1 MFRVTECT
9 FRVTECTF
17 RDTEWPF
24 RDTEWRFIINIK
36 QNYLSQNKSD
46 VCTCFYINFSYI
58 CGDYIQNKK
67 LIKMNKFFLTSLL
80 VAAAITANAQDNTTK
95 DSLTMET
102 MMHNIPEVM
111 VKGSRPIV
119 KAERGMLSYNMPLLL
134 KQLPADNAYEALT
147 RIPGVSNATGNI
159 SFSGNEVTLIINGQA
174 TTLTQEQLAER
185 LKAMPATQLAKA
197 EVMLSAPAR
206 YHVRGMAIN
215 IVTKDYAGTNQLSGQ
230 IIGGLVQT
238 KYAKGFGDLY
248 LSMQRGKFGLDAQY
262 KLVNGNS
269 YGESSRIANHP
280 LGNNRIH
287 YNDETGQK
295 SFGITHDYRLGMNY
309 AFSKNHRLDVA
320 YTGQWDKTNSNSR
333 TTGSSISGMHRDSH
347 EYLHNVDVNYALP
360 FGLTLS
366 GSYTYYRTPQQ
377 QALDGTITTENK
389 NETERNLTSG
399 SEQTINK
406 WMFTADQTHSL
417 AHGWGLSYGVK
428 GQFTSNK
435 SYQTTI
441 DKDGSVLPD
450 GTSSVD
456 LNERIWN
463 IYAGFSKQIN
473 KAISLEASVAA
484 EQYHSPIWDKWR
496 VYPTLNALW
505 NVNDNHLLNLSF
517 SSNSEFPSYWSTM
530 SNVYYSSTY
539 TEIHGNPDLKPFSYS
554 NVNLMWQ
561 IKRRYTL
568 MAFASLKP
576 DYSVQL
582 PYQTTDRMAVIMKET
597 NFDYSNSFGLQA
609 SAIFSAGKWLNGN
622 VFAVGT
628 YKHDKSSHF
637 FDLPFNRK
645 KLSVRLGGMASV
657 KLCSTQDLRLILN
670 PFIQSKAIQGVYDI
684 SPIFR
689 MNAKLQWS
697 SHDGRWGLRINGN
710 NIFNNKYDTRS
721 VQGNQDYRM
730 KINYSWASVTFAVI
744 YKFGGY
750 KEKTVK
756 EVDTSRMGH

>member
-1 MFRVTECT
+1 MANKIFLLGL
-9 FRVTECTF
+9 FL
-17 RDTEWPF
+17 
-24 RDTEWRFIINIK
+24 
-36 QNYLSQNKSD
+36 LSVANVKAQ
-46 VCTCFYINFSYI
+46 T
-58 CGDYIQNKK
+58 
-67 LIKMNKFFLTSLL
+67 LTQ
-80 VAAAITANAQDNTTK
+80 T

-102 MMHNIPEVM
+102 MLHNLPEVM

-147 RIPGVSNATGNI
+147 RIPGVSDATGSI

-174 TTLTQEQLAER
+174 TTLTQEQLTER
-185 LKAMPATQLAKA
+185 LKAMPAAQLAKA

-230 IIGGLVQT
+230 VIGGMKQS

-248 LSMQRGKFGLDAQY
+248 LSLQRGKFGLDAQY
-262 KLVNGNS
+262 KYVNGNS

-280 LGNNRIH
+280 LGNNRVY

-295 SFGITHDYRLGMNY
+295 SFGITHNYRLGMNY

-320 YTGQWDKTNSNSR
+320 YTGHWDKRCSNSN
-333 TTGSSISGMHRDSH
+333 TTGSSISGMHHDSH
-347 EYLHNVDVNYALP
+347 EYLHNVDVNYSLP
-360 FGLTLS
+360 FGLTLN

-377 QALDGTITTENK
+377 QALDGTMHTDESMQ
-389 NETERNLTSG
+389 ETERNLTSG

-463 IYAGFSKQIN
+463 LYAGFSKQIN
-473 KAISLEASVAA
+473 KTLSLEASVAA

-530 SNVYYSSTY
+530 SNVFYSSTY
-539 TEIHGNPDLKPFSYS
+539 SEIHGNPDLKPFSYY

-576 DYSVQL
+576 DYFVQL
-582 PYQTTDRMAVIMKET
+582 PYQTTERMAVIMKET
-597 NFDYSNSFGLQA
+597 NFDYSNSYGLQA
-609 SAIFSAGKWLNGN
+609 SVVFNAGKWLNGN

-628 YKHDKSSHF
+628 YKHDKSSNF

-645 KLSVRLGGMASV
+645 KLSVILGGTTSV

-697 SHDGRWGLRINGN
+697 SHDGRWGLRLNGN

-730 KINYSWASVTFAVI
+730 KINYNWTSVTFAVI

>member
-1 MFRVTECT
+1 MANKIFLLGL
-9 FRVTECTF
+9 FL
-17 RDTEWPF
+17 
-24 RDTEWRFIINIK
+24 
-36 QNYLSQNKSD
+36 LS
-46 VCTCFYINFSYI
+46 
-58 CGDYIQNKK
+58 
-67 LIKMNKFFLTSLL
+67 
-80 VAAAITANAQDNTTK
+80 VANVKAQTRTQT

-102 MMHNIPEVM
+102 MLHNLPEVM

-147 RIPGVSNATGNI
+147 RIPGVSDATGSI

-174 TTLTQEQLAER
+174 TTLTQEQLTER
-185 LKAMPATQLAKA
+185 LKAMPAAQLAKA
-197 EVMLSAPAR
+197 EVMLSAPDR

-215 IVTKDYAGTNQLSGQ
+215 IVTKDYAGTHQLSGQ
-230 IIGGLVQT
+230 IIGGMRQN
-238 KYAKGFGDLY
+238 KYANEFGNLY
-248 LSMQRGKFGLDAQY
+248 LSLQRDKFGLDAQY
-262 KLVNGNS
+262 KYVNGNS

-309 AFSKNHRLDVA
+309 TFSKNNRLDVA

-530 SNVYYSSTY
+530 SNVFYSSTY
-539 TEIHGNPDLKPFSYS
+539 TEIHGNPDLKPFSYY

-645 KLSVRLGGMASV
+645 KLSVRLGGTASV

-689 MNAKLQWS
+689 MDAKLQWS
-697 SHDGRWGLRINGN
+697 SHDGKWGLRLNGS
-710 NIFNNKYDTRS
+710 NIFNNQFDTRS

-730 KINYSWASVTFAVI
+730 KVNYNWASFTFAVI

>member
-1 MFRVTECT
+1 
-9 FRVTECTF
+9 
-17 RDTEWPF
+17 
-24 RDTEWRFIINIK
+24 
-36 QNYLSQNKSD
+36 
-46 VCTCFYINFSYI
+46 
-58 CGDYIQNKK
+58 
-67 LIKMNKFFLTSLL
+67 
-80 VAAAITANAQDNTTK
+80 
-95 DSLTMET
+95 
-102 MMHNIPEVM
+102 
-111 VKGSRPIV
+111 
-119 KAERGMLSYNMPLLL
+119 
-134 KQLPADNAYEALT
+134 
-147 RIPGVSNATGNI
+147 
-159 SFSGNEVTLIINGQA
+159 
-174 TTLTQEQLAER
+174 
-185 LKAMPATQLAKA
+185 
-197 EVMLSAPAR
+197 
-206 YHVRGMAIN
+206 
-215 IVTKDYAGTNQLSGQ
+215 
-230 IIGGLVQT
+230 
-238 KYAKGFGDLY
+238 
-248 LSMQRGKFGLDAQY
+248 
-262 KLVNGNS
+262 
-269 YGESSRIANHP
+269 
-280 LGNNRIH
+280 
-287 YNDETGQK
+287 
-295 SFGITHDYRLGMNY
+295 MNY
-309 AFSKNHRLDVA
+309 AFSKSHRLDVA

-417 AHGWGLSYGVK
+417 AHGCGLSYGVK

-441 DKDGSVLPD
+441 GKDGTILPD

-456 LNERIWN
+456 NNERIWN

-473 KAISLEASVAA
+473 KAISLEASVVA
-484 EQYHSPIWDKWR
+484 EQYHSPVWDKWR

-517 SSNSEFPSYWSTM
+517 SSDSEFPSYWSTM
-530 SNVYYSSTY
+530 SNVFYSSTY
-539 TEIHGNPDLKPFSYS
+539 TEIHGNPDLKPCSYY
-554 NVNLMWQ
+554 NLNLMWQ

-568 MAFASLKP
+568 TAFASLKP
-576 DYSVQL
+576 DYFVQL

-628 YKHDKSSHF
+628 YKHDKSRNF
-637 FDLPFNRK
+637 FDLPFDRK
-645 KLSVRLGGMASV
+645 KLSVILGGTASV

-670 PFIQSKAIQGVYDI
+670 PFYQTKAIQGVYDI
-684 SPIFR
+684 SPIFS
-689 MNAKLQWS
+689 MDAKLQWS
-697 SHDGRWGLRINGN
+697 SHDGKWGVRLNGS
-710 NIFNNKYDTRS
+710 NIFNNRFDTRS

-730 KINYSWASVTFAVI
+730 KVNYNWSSFTFAVI

>member
-1 MFRVTECT
+1 MANKIFLLGL
-9 FRVTECTF
+9 FL
-17 RDTEWPF
+17 
-24 RDTEWRFIINIK
+24 
-36 QNYLSQNKSD
+36 LSVANVKAQ
-46 VCTCFYINFSYI
+46 T
-58 CGDYIQNKK
+58 
-67 LIKMNKFFLTSLL
+67 LTQ
-80 VAAAITANAQDNTTK
+80 T

-102 MMHNIPEVM
+102 MLHNLPEVM

-147 RIPGVSNATGNI
+147 RIPGVSDATGSI

-174 TTLTQEQLAER
+174 TTLTQEQLTER
-185 LKAMPATQLAKA
+185 LKAMPAAQLAKA

-230 IIGGLVQT
+230 IIGGMRQN
-238 KYAKGFGDLY
+238 KYANEFGDLY

-280 LGNNRIH
+280 LGNNRVY

-309 AFSKNHRLDVA
+309 TFSKNHRLDIA

-333 TTGSSISGMHRDSH
+333 TTGSSISGMHHDSH
-347 EYLHNVDVNYALP
+347 EYLHNVDVNYSLP
-360 FGLTLS
+360 FGLTLN

-377 QALDGTITTENK
+377 QALDGTMHTDESMP
-389 NETERNLTSG
+389 ETERNLTSG

-417 AHGWGLSYGVK
+417 TQGWGLSYGVK

-473 KAISLEASVAA
+473 KAVSVEASVAA

-505 NVNDNHLLNLSF
+505 NVNANHLLNLSF

-530 SNVYYSSTY
+530 SNVFYSSTY
-539 TEIHGNPDLKPFSYS
+539 TEIHGNPDLKPFSYY

-576 DYSVQL
+576 DYFVQL
-582 PYQTTDRMAVIMKET
+582 PYQTTERMAVIMKET
-597 NFDYSNSFGLQA
+597 NFDYSNSYGLQA
-609 SAIFSAGKWLNGN
+609 SVIFNAGKWLNGN

-645 KLSVRLGGMASV
+645 KLSVILGGTASV
-657 KLCSTQDLRLILN
+657 KLSSTQDLRLILN
-670 PFIQSKAIQGVYDI
+670 PFYQTKAIQGVYDI
-684 SPIFR
+684 SPVFR
-689 MNAKLQWS
+689 MDAKLQWS
-697 SHDGRWGLRINGN
+697 SHDGKWGVRLNGS

-730 KINYSWASVTFAVI
+730 KINYNWASVSFAVI

-750 KEKTVK
+750 REKNIK
-756 EVDTSRMGH
+756 KVDTSRMGH

>member
-1 MFRVTECT
+1 MNRLF
-9 FRVTECTF
+9 
-17 RDTEWPF
+17 
-24 RDTEWRFIINIK
+24 FIG
-36 QNYLSQNKSD
+36 
-46 VCTCFYINFSYI
+46 V
-58 CGDYIQNKK
+58 
-67 LIKMNKFFLTSLL
+67 L
-80 VAAAITANAQDNTTK
+80 VASAITANAQDNGQK
-95 DSLTMET
+95 DSLTMES
-102 MMHNIPEVM
+102 MMHNLPEVM

-147 RIPGVSNATGNI
+147 RIPGVSDATGSI
-159 SFSGNEVTLIINGQA
+159 SFSGNEVTLIVNGQA

-185 LKAMPATQLAKA
+185 LKAMPAARLSKA

-215 IVTKDYAGTNQLSGQ
+215 IVTKDYAGNNQLSGQ
-230 IIGGLVQT
+230 IIGGMRQN
-238 KYAKGFGDLY
+238 KYANEFGNLY
-248 LSMQRGKFGLDAQY
+248 LSLQRDKFGLDAQY
-262 KLVNGNS
+262 KYVNGNS

-309 AFSKNHRLDVA
+309 AFSKSHRLDVA

-377 QALDGTITTENK
+377 QALDGRITTENK

-473 KAISLEASVAA
+473 KAISLDASVAA
-484 EQYHSPIWDKWR
+484 EQYHSPVWDKWR

-517 SSNSEFPSYWSTM
+517 SSDSEYPSYWSTM
-530 SNVYYSSTY
+530 SNVFYSSTY
-539 TEIHGNPDLKPFSYS
+539 TEIHGNPDLKPFSYY

-576 DYSVQL
+576 DYFVQL

-628 YKHDKSSHF
+628 YKHDKSRNF
-637 FDLPFNRK
+637 FDLPFDRK
-645 KLSVRLGGMASV
+645 KLSVILGGTASV

-670 PFIQSKAIQGVYDI
+670 PFYQTKAIQGVYDI
-684 SPIFR
+684 SPIFS
-689 MNAKLQWS
+689 MDAKLQWS
-697 SHDGRWGLRINGN
+697 SHDGKWGVRLNGS
-710 NIFNNKYDTRS
+710 NIFNNRFDTRS

-730 KINYSWASVTFAVI
+730 KVNYNWSSFTFAVI

>member
-1 MFRVTECT
+1 MIFLLGL
-9 FRVTECTF
+9 FL
-17 RDTEWPF
+17 
-24 RDTEWRFIINIK
+24 
-36 QNYLSQNKSD
+36 LSVANVKAQ
-46 VCTCFYINFSYI
+46 T
-58 CGDYIQNKK
+58 
-67 LIKMNKFFLTSLL
+67 LTQ
-80 VAAAITANAQDNTTK
+80 T

-102 MMHNIPEVM
+102 MLHNLPEMM

-147 RIPGVSNATGNI
+147 RIPGVSDATGSI

-174 TTLTQEQLAER
+174 TTLTQEQLTER
-185 LKAMPATQLAKA
+185 LKAMPAAQLAKA

-309 AFSKNHRLDVA
+309 TFSKNNRLDVA

-366 GSYTYYRTPQQ
+366 GSYTYYCTPQQ
-377 QALDGTITTENK
+377 QALDGTMHTDESMP
-389 NETERNLTSG
+389 ETERNLTSG

-417 AHGWGLSYGVK
+417 ANCWGLSYGVK

-530 SNVYYSSTY
+530 SNVFYSSTY
-539 TEIHGNPDLKPFSYS
+539 TEIHGNPDLKPFSYY

-576 DYSVQL
+576 DYFVQL

-609 SAIFSAGKWLNGN
+609 SVIFNAGKWLNGN

-628 YKHDKSSHF
+628 YKHDKSSNF

-645 KLSVRLGGMASV
+645 KLSVILGGTASV
-657 KLCSTQDLRLILN
+657 KLCNSQDLRLILN
-670 PFIQSKAIQGVYDI
+670 PFYQTKAIQGVYDI

-697 SHDGRWGLRINGN
+697 SHDGKWGLCLNGN
-710 NIFNNKYDTRS
+710 NIFNNPYDTRS

-730 KINYSWASVTFAVI
+730 KINYNWASVTFAVV
-744 YKFGGY
+744 YKFGDY
-750 KEKTVK
+750 KNKNVK
-756 EVDTSRMGH
+756 AVDTSRMGH

>member
-1 MFRVTECT
+1 MANKIFLLGL
-9 FRVTECTF
+9 FL
-17 RDTEWPF
+17 
-24 RDTEWRFIINIK
+24 
-36 QNYLSQNKSD
+36 LSVANVKAQ
-46 VCTCFYINFSYI
+46 T
-58 CGDYIQNKK
+58 
-67 LIKMNKFFLTSLL
+67 LTQ
-80 VAAAITANAQDNTTK
+80 T

-102 MMHNIPEVM
+102 MLHNLPEVM

-134 KQLPADNAYEALT
+134 KQLPADNACEALT
-147 RIPGVSNATGNI
+147 RIPGVSDATGSI

-174 TTLTQEQLAER
+174 TTLTQEQLTER
-185 LKAMPATQLAKA
+185 LKAMPAAQLAKA

-230 IIGGLVQT
+230 IIGGMRQN
-238 KYAKGFGDLY
+238 KYANEFGNLY
-248 LSMQRGKFGLDAQY
+248 LSLQRDKFGLDAQY
-262 KLVNGNS
+262 KYVNGNS

-280 LGNNRIH
+280 LGNNRVY

-295 SFGITHDYRLGMNY
+295 SFGITHNYRLGMNY

-320 YTGQWDKTNSNSR
+320 YTGHWDKRCSNSN
-333 TTGSSISGMHRDSH
+333 TTGSSISGMHHDSH
-347 EYLHNVDVNYALP
+347 EYLHNVDVNYSLP
-360 FGLTLS
+360 FGLTLN

-377 QALDGTITTENK
+377 QALDGTMHTDESMS
-389 NETERNLTSG
+389 ETERNLTSG

-406 WMFTADQTHSL
+406 WMFTADQTHLL

-530 SNVYYSSTY
+530 SNVFYSSTY
-539 TEIHGNPDLKPFSYS
+539 TEIHGNPDLKPFSYY

-576 DYSVQL
+576 DYFVQL

-597 NFDYSNSFGLQA
+597 NFDYSNSYGLQA
-609 SAIFSAGKWLNGN
+609 SVIFNAGKWLNGN

-628 YKHDKSSHF
+628 YKHDKSDHF
-637 FDLPFNRK
+637 FDLPFDRK
-645 KLSVRLGGMASV
+645 KLSVVLGGTASI
-657 KLCSTQDLRLILN
+657 KLCQTQDLRLILN
-670 PFIQSKAIQGVYDI
+670 PFCQTKAIQGVYDI

-697 SHDGRWGLRINGN
+697 SHDGKWGVRLNGS
-710 NIFNNKYDTRS
+710 NIFNNRFDTRS

-730 KINYSWASVTFAVI
+730 KINYNWASVTFAVI

>member
-1 MFRVTECT
+1 MVNKIFLLGL
-9 FRVTECTF
+9 FL
-17 RDTEWPF
+17 
-24 RDTEWRFIINIK
+24 
-36 QNYLSQNKSD
+36 LSVANVKAQ
-46 VCTCFYINFSYI
+46 T
-58 CGDYIQNKK
+58 
-67 LIKMNKFFLTSLL
+67 LTQ
-80 VAAAITANAQDNTTK
+80 T

-102 MMHNIPEVM
+102 MLHNLPEVM

-147 RIPGVSNATGNI
+147 RIPGISDATGSI

-174 TTLTQEQLAER
+174 TTLTQEQLTER
-185 LKAMPATQLAKA
+185 LKAMPAAQLAKA
-197 EVMLSAPAR
+197 EVLLSAPAR

-230 IIGGLVQT
+230 IIGGMRQN
-238 KYAKGFGDLY
+238 KYANEFGNLY
-248 LSMQRGKFGLDAQY
+248 LSLQRGKFGLDAQY
-262 KLVNGNS
+262 KYVNGNS

-280 LGNNRIH
+280 LGNNRVY

-295 SFGITHDYRLGMNY
+295 SFGITHNYRLGMNY

-320 YTGQWDKTNSNSR
+320 YTGHWDKRCSNSN
-333 TTGSSISGMHRDSH
+333 TTGSSISGMHHDSH
-347 EYLHNVDVNYALP
+347 EYLHNVDVNYSLP
-360 FGLTLS
+360 FGLTLN

-377 QALDGTITTENK
+377 QALDGTMHTDESMS
-389 NETERNLTSG
+389 ETERNLTSG

-406 WMFTADQTHSL
+406 WMFTADQTHLL

-463 IYAGFSKQIN
+463 LYAGFSKQIN
-473 KAISLEASVAA
+473 KALSLEASVAA

-530 SNVYYSSTY
+530 SNVFYSSTY
-539 TEIHGNPDLKPFSYS
+539 SEIHGNPDLKPFAYY

-576 DYSVQL
+576 DYFVQL
-582 PYQTTDRMAVIMKET
+582 PYQTTERMAVIMKET
-597 NFDYSNSFGLQA
+597 NFDYSNSYGLQA
-609 SAIFSAGKWLNGN
+609 SVIFNAGKWLNGN
-622 VFAVGT
+622 VFAVGI
-628 YKHDKSSHF
+628 YKHDKSDYF

-645 KLSVRLGGMASV
+645 KLTATLGGTASI
-657 KLCSTQDLRLILN
+657 KLCQTQDLRLILN
-670 PFIQSKAIQGVYDI
+670 PFYQTKAIQGVYDI

-697 SHDGRWGLRINGN
+697 SHDGKWGLRLNGS
-710 NIFNNKYDTRS
+710 NIFNNLYDTRS

-730 KINYSWASVTFAVI
+730 KINYNWASVTFAVI

-750 KEKTVK
+750 KEKNVK
-756 EVDTSRMGH
+756 AVDTSRMGH

>member
-1 MFRVTECT
+1 MANKIFLLGL
-9 FRVTECTF
+9 FL
-17 RDTEWPF
+17 
-24 RDTEWRFIINIK
+24 
-36 QNYLSQNKSD
+36 LSVANVKAQ
-46 VCTCFYINFSYI
+46 T
-58 CGDYIQNKK
+58 
-67 LIKMNKFFLTSLL
+67 LTQ
-80 VAAAITANAQDNTTK
+80 T

-102 MMHNIPEVM
+102 MLHNLPEVM
-111 VKGSRPIV
+111 VKGTRPIV

-147 RIPGVSNATGNI
+147 RIPGVSDATGSI

-174 TTLTQEQLAER
+174 TTLTQEQLTER
-185 LKAMPATQLAKA
+185 LKAMPAAQLAKA

-230 IIGGLVQT
+230 VIGGMKQS

-248 LSMQRGKFGLDAQY
+248 LSLQRGKFGLDAQY
-262 KLVNGNS
+262 KYVNGNS

-280 LGNNRIH
+280 LGNNRVY

-295 SFGITHDYRLGMNY
+295 SFGITHNYRLGMNY

-320 YTGQWDKTNSNSR
+320 YTGHWDKRCSNSN
-333 TTGSSISGMHRDSH
+333 TTGSSISGMHHDSH
-347 EYLHNVDVNYALP
+347 EYLHNVDVNYSLP
-360 FGLTLS
+360 FGLTLN

-377 QALDGTITTENK
+377 QALDGTMHTDESMP
-389 NETERNLTSG
+389 ETERNLTSG

-441 DKDGSVLPD
+441 DKDGTIQPN

-456 LNERIWN
+456 NNERIWN

-473 KAISLEASVAA
+473 KAISVEASVAA

-530 SNVYYSSTY
+530 SNVFYSSTY
-539 TEIHGNPDLKPFSYS
+539 SEIHGNPDLKPFAYY

-576 DYSVQL
+576 DYFVQL
-582 PYQTTDRMAVIMKET
+582 PYQTTERMAVIMKET
-597 NFDYSNSFGLQA
+597 NFDYSNSYGLQA
-609 SAIFSAGKWLNGN
+609 SVIFNAGKWLNGN

-628 YKHDKSSHF
+628 YKHDKNSNF

-645 KLSVRLGGMASV
+645 KLSVILGGTASI
-657 KLCSTQDLRLILN
+657 KLCQTQDLRLILN
-670 PFIQSKAIQGVYDI
+670 PFYQTKAIQGVYDI
-684 SPIFR
+684 SPVFR

-697 SHDGRWGLRINGN
+697 SHDGKWGLRLNGS
-710 NIFNNKYDTRS
+710 NIFNNLYDTRS

-730 KINYSWASVTFAVI
+730 KINYNWASVTFAVI

-750 KEKTVK
+750 KEKNVK
-756 EVDTSRMGH
+756 AVDTSRMGH

>member
-1 MFRVTECT
+1 
-9 FRVTECTF
+9 
-17 RDTEWPF
+17 
-24 RDTEWRFIINIK
+24 
-36 QNYLSQNKSD
+36 
-46 VCTCFYINFSYI
+46 
-58 CGDYIQNKK
+58 
-67 LIKMNKFFLTSLL
+67 MNKFFLTSLL
-80 VAAAITANAQDNTTK
+80 VAAAITANAQDNITK

-147 RIPGVSNATGNI
+147 RIPGVSDATGSI

-185 LKAMPATQLAKA
+185 LKAMPAAQLAKA

-230 IIGGLVQT
+230 IIGGMRQN
-238 KYAKGFGDLY
+238 KYANECGSLY
-248 LSMQRGKFGLDAQY
+248 LSLQRGKFGLDAQY
-262 KLVNGNS
+262 KYVNGNS

-280 LGNNRIH
+280 LDNNRVY

-320 YTGQWDKTNSNSR
+320 YTGHWDKTCSNSN
-333 TTGSSISGMHRDSH
+333 TTGSSISGMHHDSH
-347 EYLHNVDVNYALP
+347 EYLHNVDVNYSLP
-360 FGLTLS
+360 FGLTLN

-377 QALDGTITTENK
+377 QALDGTMHTDESMS
-389 NETERNLTSG
+389 ETERNLTSG

-441 DKDGSVLPD
+441 DKDGTILPD

-456 LNERIWN
+456 NNERIWN

-484 EQYHSPIWDKWR
+484 EQYNSPVWDKWR

-530 SNVYYSSTY
+530 SNVFYSSTY
-539 TEIHGNPDLKPFSYS
+539 TEIHGNPDLKPFSYY

-568 MAFASLKP
+568 MAFANLKP
-576 DYSVQL
+576 DYFVQL

-628 YKHDKSSHF
+628 YKHDKSCNF
-637 FDLPFNRK
+637 FDLPFDRK
-645 KLSVRLGGMASV
+645 KLSVILGGTASV
-657 KLCSTQDLRLILN
+657 KLSSTQDLRLILN
-670 PFIQSKAIQGVYDI
+670 PFYQTKAIQGVYDI
-684 SPIFR
+684 SPVFR
-689 MNAKLQWS
+689 MDAKLQWS
-697 SHDGRWGLRINGN
+697 SHDGKWGLRLNGS
-710 NIFNNKYDTRS
+710 NIFNNRFDTRS

-730 KINYSWASVTFAVI
+730 KINYNWSSFTFAVI

>member
-1 MFRVTECT
+1 MANKIFLLGL
-9 FRVTECTF
+9 FL
-17 RDTEWPF
+17 
-24 RDTEWRFIINIK
+24 
-36 QNYLSQNKSD
+36 LS
-46 VCTCFYINFSYI
+46 
-58 CGDYIQNKK
+58 
-67 LIKMNKFFLTSLL
+67 
-80 VAAAITANAQDNTTK
+80 VANVKAQTRTQT

-102 MMHNIPEVM
+102 MLHNLPEVM

-147 RIPGVSNATGNI
+147 RIPGVSDATGSI

-174 TTLTQEQLAER
+174 TTLTQEQLTER
-185 LKAMPATQLAKA
+185 LKAMPAAQLSKA

-230 IIGGLVQT
+230 IIGGMRQN
-238 KYAKGFGDLY
+238 KYANEFGNLY
-248 LSMQRGKFGLDAQY
+248 LSLQRDKFGLDAQY
-262 KLVNGNS
+262 KYVNGNS
-269 YGESSRIANHP
+269 YGESSRIAYHP

-309 AFSKNHRLDVA
+309 TFSKNNRLDVA

-399 SEQTINK
+399 SKQTINK

-417 AHGWGLSYGVK
+417 SHGWGLSYGVK

-530 SNVYYSSTY
+530 SNVFYSSTY
-539 TEIHGNPDLKPFSYS
+539 TEIHGNPDLKPFSYY

-597 NFDYSNSFGLQA
+597 NFNYSNSFGLQA
-609 SAIFSAGKWLNGN
+609 SAIFNAGQWLNGN
-622 VFAVGT
+622 VFVMGT
-628 YKHDKSSHF
+628 YKHDKSDHF
-637 FDLPFNRK
+637 FDLPFDRK
-645 KLSVRLGGMASV
+645 KLSVVLGGTASV

-670 PFIQSKAIQGVYDI
+670 PFYQTKAIQGVYDI
-684 SPIFR
+684 SPIFS
-689 MNAKLQWS
+689 MDAKLQWS
-697 SHDGRWGLRINGN
+697 SHDGRWGLRLNGN

-730 KINYSWASVTFAVI
+730 KINYNWASVTFAVI

>member
-1 MFRVTECT
+1 MVNKIFLLGL
-9 FRVTECTF
+9 FL
-17 RDTEWPF
+17 
-24 RDTEWRFIINIK
+24 
-36 QNYLSQNKSD
+36 LSVANVKAQ
-46 VCTCFYINFSYI
+46 T
-58 CGDYIQNKK
+58 
-67 LIKMNKFFLTSLL
+67 LTQ
-80 VAAAITANAQDNTTK
+80 T

-102 MMHNIPEVM
+102 MLHNLPEVM

-147 RIPGVSNATGNI
+147 RIPGVSDATGSI

-174 TTLTQEQLAER
+174 TTLTQEQLTER
-185 LKAMPATQLAKA
+185 LKAMPAAQLAKA

-230 IIGGLVQT
+230 IIGGMRQN
-238 KYAKGFGDLY
+238 KYANEFGNLY
-248 LSMQRGKFGLDAQY
+248 LSLQRGKFGLDAQY
-262 KLVNGNS
+262 KYVNGNS

-295 SFGITHDYRLGMNY
+295 SFGITHNYRLGMNY

-320 YTGQWDKTNSNSR
+320 YTGHWDKRCSNSN
-333 TTGSSISGMHRDSH
+333 TTGSSISGMHHDSH
-347 EYLHNVDVNYALP
+347 EYLHNVDVNYSLP
-360 FGLTLS
+360 FGLTLN

-417 AHGWGLSYGVK
+417 SHGWGLSYGVK

-463 IYAGFSKQIN
+463 LYAGFSKQIN
-473 KAISLEASVAA
+473 KALSLEASVAA

-530 SNVYYSSTY
+530 SNVFYSSTY
-539 TEIHGNPDLKPFSYS
+539 TEIHGNPDLKPFSYY

-597 NFDYSNSFGLQA
+597 NFDFSNSFGLQA

-628 YKHDKSSHF
+628 YKHDKSSNF

-645 KLSVRLGGMASV
+645 KFSVILGGTASV
-657 KLCSTQDLRLILN
+657 KLCNTQDLRLILN
-670 PFIQSKAIQGVYDI
+670 PFYQTKAIQGVYDI

-697 SHDGRWGLRINGN
+697 SHDGKWGLRLNGS
-710 NIFNNKYDTRS
+710 NIFNNLYDTRS

-730 KINYSWASVTFAVI
+730 KINYNWASVTFAII

-750 KEKTVK
+750 KEKNVK
-756 EVDTSRMGH
+756 AVDTSRMGH

>member
-1 MFRVTECT
+1 
-9 FRVTECTF
+9 
-17 RDTEWPF
+17 
-24 RDTEWRFIINIK
+24 
-36 QNYLSQNKSD
+36 
-46 VCTCFYINFSYI
+46 
-58 CGDYIQNKK
+58 
-67 LIKMNKFFLTSLL
+67 MNKFFLTSLL

-147 RIPGVSNATGNI
+147 HIPGVSNATGNI
-159 SFSGNEVTLIINGQA
+159 SFSGNEVTLIVNGQA

-185 LKAMPATQLAKA
+185 LKAMPAAHLAKA

-295 SFGITHDYRLGMNY
+295 SFGITHNYRLGMNY
-309 AFSKNHRLDVA
+309 TFSKNHRLDVA

-441 DKDGSVLPD
+441 DKDGTILPD

-456 LNERIWN
+456 NNERIWN

-484 EQYHSPIWDKWR
+484 EQYHSPVWDKWR

-530 SNVYYSSTY
+530 SNVFYSSTY
-539 TEIHGNPDLKPFSYS
+539 TEIHGNPDLKPFSYY

-609 SAIFSAGKWLNGN
+609 SAIFSAGKWLDGN

-645 KLSVRLGGMASV
+645 KLSVRLGGTASV

-697 SHDGRWGLRINGN
+697 SHDGKWGLRINGN

>member
-1 MFRVTECT
+1 MDNKVFLLGLFLLSVANVKAQTQT
-9 FRVTECTF
+9 
-17 RDTEWPF
+17 
-24 RDTEWRFIINIK
+24 
-36 QNYLSQNKSD
+36 QN
-46 VCTCFYINFSYI
+46 
-58 CGDYIQNKK
+58 
-67 LIKMNKFFLTSLL
+67 
-80 VAAAITANAQDNTTK
+80 

-102 MMHNIPEVM
+102 MLHNLPEVM

-147 RIPGVSNATGNI
+147 RIPGVSDATGSI

-174 TTLTQEQLAER
+174 TTLTQEQLTER
-185 LKAMPATQLAKA
+185 LKAMPAAQLAKA

-230 IIGGLVQT
+230 VIGGMKQS

-248 LSMQRGKFGLDAQY
+248 LSLQRGKFGLDAQY
-262 KLVNGNS
+262 KYVNGNS

-280 LGNNRIH
+280 LGNNRVY

-295 SFGITHDYRLGMNY
+295 SFGITHNYRLGMNY

-320 YTGQWDKTNSNSR
+320 YTGHWDKRCSNSN
-333 TTGSSISGMHRDSH
+333 TTGSSISGMHHDSH
-347 EYLHNVDVNYALP
+347 EYLHNVDVNYSLP
-360 FGLTLS
+360 FGLTLN

-377 QALDGTITTENK
+377 QALDGTMHTDESMS
-389 NETERNLTSG
+389 ETERNLTSG

-406 WMFTADQTHSL
+406 WMFTADQTHLL

-463 IYAGFSKQIN
+463 LYAGFSKQIN
-473 KAISLEASVAA
+473 KALSLEASVAA
-484 EQYHSPIWDKWR
+484 EQYHSPIWDKWC

-530 SNVYYSSTY
+530 SNVFYSSTY
-539 TEIHGNPDLKPFSYS
+539 SEIHGNPDLKPFAYY

-576 DYSVQL
+576 DYFVQL
-582 PYQTTDRMAVIMKET
+582 PYQTTERMAVIMKET
-597 NFDYSNSFGLQA
+597 NFDYSNSYGLQA
-609 SAIFSAGKWLNGN
+609 SVIFNAGKWLNGN

-628 YKHDKSSHF
+628 YKHDKSSNF

-645 KLSVRLGGMASV
+645 KFSVILGGTASV
-657 KLCSTQDLRLILN
+657 KLCNTQDLRLILN
-670 PFIQSKAIQGVYDI
+670 PFYQTKAIQGVYDI

-697 SHDGRWGLRINGN
+697 SHDGKWGLRLNGS
-710 NIFNNKYDTRS
+710 NIFNNLYDTRS

-730 KINYSWASVTFAVI
+730 KINYNWASVTFAVI

-750 KEKTVK
+750 KEKNVK
-756 EVDTSRMGH
+756 AVDTSRMGH

>member
-1 MFRVTECT
+1 MDNKVFLLGLFLLSVANVKAQTQT
-9 FRVTECTF
+9 
-17 RDTEWPF
+17 
-24 RDTEWRFIINIK
+24 
-36 QNYLSQNKSD
+36 QN
-46 VCTCFYINFSYI
+46 
-58 CGDYIQNKK
+58 
-67 LIKMNKFFLTSLL
+67 
-80 VAAAITANAQDNTTK
+80 
-95 DSLTMET
+95 DSLTMEN
-102 MMHNIPEVM
+102 MMHNLPEIM

-119 KAERGMLSYNMPLLL
+119 KAERGMLSYNMPLLM

-147 RIPGVSNATGNI
+147 RIPGVSDATGSI

-174 TTLTQEQLAER
+174 TTLTQEQLTER
-185 LKAMPATQLAKA
+185 LKAMPAAQLAKA

-230 IIGGLVQT
+230 VIGGMKQS

-248 LSMQRGKFGLDAQY
+248 LSLQRGKFGLDAQY
-262 KLVNGNS
+262 KYVNGNS

-280 LGNNRIH
+280 LGNNRVY

-295 SFGITHDYRLGMNY
+295 SFGITHNYRLGMNY

-320 YTGQWDKTNSNSR
+320 YTGHWDKRCSNSN
-333 TTGSSISGMHRDSH
+333 TTGSSISGMHHDSH
-347 EYLHNVDVNYALP
+347 EYLHNVDVNYSLP
-360 FGLTLS
+360 FGLTLN

-377 QALDGTITTENK
+377 QALDGTMHTDESMP
-389 NETERNLTSG
+389 ETERNLTSG

-441 DKDGSVLPD
+441 DKDGTIQPN

-456 LNERIWN
+456 NNERIWN
-463 IYAGFSKQIN
+463 IYAGFNKQIN
-473 KAISLEASVAA
+473 KAISVEASVAA

-530 SNVYYSSTY
+530 SNVFYSSTY
-539 TEIHGNPDLKPFSYS
+539 SEIHGNPDLKPFSYY

-576 DYSVQL
+576 DYFVQL
-582 PYQTTDRMAVIMKET
+582 PYQTTERMAVIMKET
-597 NFDYSNSFGLQA
+597 NFDYSNSYGLQA
-609 SAIFSAGKWLNGN
+609 SVIFNAGKWLNGN

-628 YKHDKSSHF
+628 YKHDKSSNF

-645 KLSVRLGGMASV
+645 KLSVILGGTASI
-657 KLCSTQDLRLILN
+657 KLCQTQDLRLILN
-670 PFIQSKAIQGVYDI
+670 PFYQTKAIQGVYDI

-697 SHDGRWGLRINGN
+697 SHDGKWGLRLNGS
-710 NIFNNKYDTRS
+710 NIFNNLYDTRS

-730 KINYSWASVTFAVI
+730 KINYNWASVTFAVI

-750 KEKTVK
+750 KEKNVK
-756 EVDTSRMGH
+756 AVDTSRMGH

>member
-1 MFRVTECT
+1 MANKIFLLGL
-9 FRVTECTF
+9 FL
-17 RDTEWPF
+17 
-24 RDTEWRFIINIK
+24 
-36 QNYLSQNKSD
+36 LSVANVKAQ
-46 VCTCFYINFSYI
+46 T
-58 CGDYIQNKK
+58 
-67 LIKMNKFFLTSLL
+67 LTQ
-80 VAAAITANAQDNTTK
+80 T

-102 MMHNIPEVM
+102 MLHNLPEVM

-147 RIPGVSNATGNI
+147 RIPGISDATGSI

-174 TTLTQEQLAER
+174 TTLTQEQLTER
-185 LKAMPATQLAKA
+185 LKAMPAAQLAKA

-230 IIGGLVQT
+230 IIGGMRQN
-238 KYAKGFGDLY
+238 KYANEFGNLY
-248 LSMQRGKFGLDAQY
+248 LSLQRGKFGLDAQY
-262 KLVNGNS
+262 KYVNGNS

-280 LGNNRIH
+280 LSNNRIH

-309 AFSKNHRLDVA
+309 TFSKNNRLDVA

-530 SNVYYSSTY
+530 SNVFYSSTY
-539 TEIHGNPDLKPFSYS
+539 TEIHGNPDLKPFSYY

-645 KLSVRLGGMASV
+645 KLSVRLGGTASV

-697 SHDGRWGLRINGN
+697 SHDGKWGLRLNGN

>member
-1 MFRVTECT
+1 MDNKVFLLGLFLLSVANVKAQTQT
-9 FRVTECTF
+9 
-17 RDTEWPF
+17 
-24 RDTEWRFIINIK
+24 
-36 QNYLSQNKSD
+36 QN
-46 VCTCFYINFSYI
+46 
-58 CGDYIQNKK
+58 
-67 LIKMNKFFLTSLL
+67 
-80 VAAAITANAQDNTTK
+80 
-95 DSLTMET
+95 DSLTMEN
-102 MMHNIPEVM
+102 MMHNLPEIM

-119 KAERGMLSYNMPLLL
+119 KAERGMLSYNMPLLM

-147 RIPGVSNATGNI
+147 RIPGISDATGSI

-174 TTLTQEQLAER
+174 TTLTQEQLTER
-185 LKAMPATQLAKA
+185 LKAMPAAQLAKA

-230 IIGGLVQT
+230 IIGGMRQN
-238 KYAKGFGDLY
+238 KYANECGNLY
-248 LSMQRGKFGLDAQY
+248 LSLQRGKFGLDAQY
-262 KLVNGNS
+262 KYVNGNS

-280 LGNNRIH
+280 LGNNRVY

-320 YTGQWDKTNSNSR
+320 YTGHWDKTCSNSN
-333 TTGSSISGMHRDSH
+333 TTGSSISGMHHDSH
-347 EYLHNVDVNYALP
+347 EYLHNVDVNYSLP
-360 FGLTLS
+360 FGLTLN

-377 QALDGTITTENK
+377 QVLDGTMHTDESMP
-389 NETERNLTSG
+389 ETERNLTSG

-417 AHGWGLSYGVK
+417 SHGWGLSYGVK

-441 DKDGSVLPD
+441 DKDGTIQPN

-456 LNERIWN
+456 NNERIWN

-473 KAISLEASVAA
+473 KALSLEASVAA

-530 SNVYYSSTY
+530 SNVFYSSTY
-539 TEIHGNPDLKPFSYS
+539 SEIHGNPDLKPFAYY

-576 DYSVQL
+576 DYFVQL
-582 PYQTTDRMAVIMKET
+582 PYQTTERMAVIMKET
-597 NFDYSNSFGLQA
+597 NFDYSNSYGLQA
-609 SAIFSAGKWLNGN
+609 SVIFNAGKWLNGN

-628 YKHDKSSHF
+628 YKHDKSSNF
-637 FDLPFNRK
+637 FDLPFDRK
-645 KLSVRLGGMASV
+645 KLSVILGGTASV
-657 KLCSTQDLRLILN
+657 KLSSTQDLRLILN
-670 PFIQSKAIQGVYDI
+670 PFYQTKAIQGVYDI
-684 SPIFR
+684 SPVFR
-689 MNAKLQWS
+689 MDAKLQWS
-697 SHDGRWGLRINGN
+697 SHDGKWGVRLNGS
-710 NIFNNKYDTRS
+710 NIFNNRFDTRS

-730 KINYSWASVTFAVI
+730 KINYNWASVTFAVI

-750 KEKTVK
+750 KEKNVK
-756 EVDTSRMGH
+756 AVDTSRMGH

>member
-1 MFRVTECT
+1 MVNKIFLLGL
-9 FRVTECTF
+9 FL
-17 RDTEWPF
+17 
-24 RDTEWRFIINIK
+24 
-36 QNYLSQNKSD
+36 LSVANVKAQ
-46 VCTCFYINFSYI
+46 T
-58 CGDYIQNKK
+58 
-67 LIKMNKFFLTSLL
+67 LTH
-80 VAAAITANAQDNTTK
+80 T
-95 DSLTMET
+95 DSLTMEN
-102 MMHNIPEVM
+102 MMHNLPEVM

-119 KAERGMLSYNMPLLL
+119 KAERGKLSYNMPLLL

-147 RIPGVSNATGNI
+147 RIPGISDVTGSI
-159 SFSGNEVTLIINGQA
+159 SFSGNEVTLIVNGQA

-185 LKAMPATQLAKA
+185 LKAMPAAQLDKA

-230 IIGGLVQT
+230 IIGGMRQN
-238 KYAKGFGDLY
+238 KYANEFGNLY
-248 LSMQRGKFGLDAQY
+248 LSLQRGKFGLDAQY
-262 KLVNGNS
+262 KYVNGNS

-309 AFSKNHRLDVA
+309 TFSKNNRLDVA

-417 AHGWGLSYGVK
+417 SHGWGLSYGVK

-530 SNVYYSSTY
+530 SNVFYSSTY
-539 TEIHGNPDLKPFSYS
+539 TEIHGNPDLKPFSYY

-609 SAIFSAGKWLNGN
+609 SAIFNAGQWLNGN
-622 VFAVGT
+622 VFVMGT
-628 YKHDKSSHF
+628 YNHDKSDNF
-637 FDLPFNRK
+637 FDLPFDRK
-645 KLSVRLGGMASV
+645 KLSVVLGGTASV

-670 PFIQSKAIQGVYDI
+670 PFYQTKAIQGVYDI

-697 SHDGRWGLRINGN
+697 SHDGRWGLRLNGN

-730 KINYSWASVTFAVI
+730 KINYNWASVTFAVI

>member
-1 MFRVTECT
+1 MVNKIFLLGL
-9 FRVTECTF
+9 FL
-17 RDTEWPF
+17 
-24 RDTEWRFIINIK
+24 
-36 QNYLSQNKSD
+36 LSVANVKAQ
-46 VCTCFYINFSYI
+46 T
-58 CGDYIQNKK
+58 
-67 LIKMNKFFLTSLL
+67 LTQ
-80 VAAAITANAQDNTTK
+80 T

-102 MMHNIPEVM
+102 MLHNLPEVM

-147 RIPGVSNATGNI
+147 RIPGISDATGSI

-174 TTLTQEQLAER
+174 TTLTQEQLTER
-185 LKAMPATQLAKA
+185 LKAMPAAQLAKA

-230 IIGGLVQT
+230 VIGGMKQS

-248 LSMQRGKFGLDAQY
+248 LSLQRGKFGLDAQY
-262 KLVNGNS
+262 KYVNGNS

-280 LGNNRIH
+280 LGNNRVY

-295 SFGITHDYRLGMNY
+295 SFGITHNYRLGMNY

-320 YTGQWDKTNSNSR
+320 YTGLWDKRCSNSN
-333 TTGSSISGMHRDSH
+333 TTGSSISGMHHDSH
-347 EYLHNVDVNYALP
+347 EYLHNVDVNYSLP
-360 FGLTLS
+360 FGLTLN

-377 QALDGTITTENK
+377 QALDGTMHTDESMS
-389 NETERNLTSG
+389 ETERNLTSG

-406 WMFTADQTHSL
+406 WMFTADQTHLL

-441 DKDGSVLPD
+441 DKDGTIQPN

-456 LNERIWN
+456 NNERIWN

-473 KAISLEASVAA
+473 KAISVEASVAA

-530 SNVYYSSTY
+530 SNVFYSSTY
-539 TEIHGNPDLKPFSYS
+539 SEIHGNPDLKPFSYY

-576 DYSVQL
+576 DYFVQL
-582 PYQTTDRMAVIMKET
+582 PYQTTERMAVIMKET
-597 NFDYSNSFGLQA
+597 NFDYSNSYGLQA
-609 SAIFSAGKWLNGN
+609 SVIFNAGKWLNGN

-628 YKHDKSSHF
+628 YKHDKSSNF

-645 KLSVRLGGMASV
+645 KLSVILGGTASI
-657 KLCSTQDLRLILN
+657 KLCQTQDLRLILN
-670 PFIQSKAIQGVYDI
+670 PFYQTKAIQGVYDI

-697 SHDGRWGLRINGN
+697 SHDGKWGLRLNGS
-710 NIFNNKYDTRS
+710 NIFNNLYDTRS

-730 KINYSWASVTFAVI
+730 KINYNWASVTFAVI

-750 KEKTVK
+750 KEKNVK
-756 EVDTSRMGH
+756 AVDTSRMGH

>member
-1 MFRVTECT
+1 MS
-9 FRVTECTF
+9 
-17 RDTEWPF
+17 
-24 RDTEWRFIINIK
+24 RFLFMGIF
-36 QNYLSQNKSD
+36 
-46 VCTCFYINFSYI
+46 VA
-58 CGDYIQNKK
+58 
-67 LIKMNKFFLTSLL
+67 LT
-80 VAAAITANAQDNTTK
+80 ITANAQDDIPK
-95 DSLTMET
+95 DSLTMEWNS
-102 MMHNIPEVM
+102 MFRNLPEVM

-119 KAERGMLSYNMPLLL
+119 KAERAMLSYNMPLLL
-134 KQLPADNAYEALT
+134 KQLPADNAYEALM
-147 RIPGVSNATGNI
+147 RIPGVSDATGNI
-159 SFSGNEVTLIINGQA
+159 SFLGNEVTLIVNGQA
-174 TTLTQEQLAER
+174 TTLTQEQLTER
-185 LKAMPATQLAKA
+185 LKAMPAAQLSKA

-230 IIGGLVQT
+230 IIGGMRQN
-238 KYAKGFGDLY
+238 KYANEFGNLY
-248 LSMQRGKFGLDAQY
+248 LSLQRGKFGLDAQY
-262 KLVNGNS
+262 KYVNGNS

-280 LGNNRIH
+280 LGNNRVY

-295 SFGITHDYRLGMNY
+295 SFGITHNYRLGMNY

-320 YTGQWDKTNSNSR
+320 YTGHWDKTCSNSN
-333 TTGSSISGMHRDSH
+333 TTGSSISGMHHDSH

-360 FGLTLS
+360 FGLTLN

-377 QALDGTITTENK
+377 QALDGTMHTDESML
-389 NETERNLTSG
+389 ETERNLTSG

-417 AHGWGLSYGVK
+417 TKGWGLSYGVK

-530 SNVYYSSTY
+530 SNVFYSSTY
-539 TEIHGNPDLKPFSYS
+539 TEIHGNPDLKPFSYY
-554 NVNLMWQ
+554 NINLMWQ

-582 PYQTTDRMAVIMKET
+582 PYQPTDRMAVILKET
-597 NFDYSNSFGLQA
+597 NFNYENSFGLQA
-609 SAIFSAGKWLNGN
+609 SAIFSAGKWLDGN
-622 VFAVGT
+622 VYAVGI
-628 YKHDKSSHF
+628 YKHSKSDHF
-637 FDLPFNRK
+637 FDMSFNRK
-645 KLSVRLGGMASV
+645 KLTVALGGTASI
-657 KLCSTQDLRLILN
+657 KLCHTQDLRLILN
-670 PFIQSKAIQGVYDI
+670 PFFQSKAIQGVYDV

-689 MNAKLQWS
+689 MNAKLQWT
-697 SHDGRWGLRINGN
+697 SHDGRWGLRLNGN

-730 KINYSWASVTFAVI
+730 KINYNWASVTFAVI

-750 KEKTVK
+750 KEKSIK
-756 EVDTSRMGH
+756 KVDTSRMGH

>member
-1 MFRVTECT
+1 MANKI
-9 FRVTECTF
+9 
-17 RDTEWPF
+17 
-24 RDTEWRFIINIK
+24 FILGLFL
-36 QNYLSQNKSD
+36 LS
-46 VCTCFYINFSYI
+46 
-58 CGDYIQNKK
+58 
-67 LIKMNKFFLTSLL
+67 
-80 VAAAITANAQDNTTK
+80 VANVKAQAQTQT
-95 DSLTMET
+95 DSLTMEN
-102 MMHNIPEVM
+102 MMHNLPEVM
-111 VKGSRPIV
+111 VKGSRPVV
-119 KAERGMLSYNMPLLL
+119 KAERGMLTYNMPLLIKL
-134 KQLPADNAYEALT
+134 LPADNAYEALT
-147 RIPGVSNATGNI
+147 RIPGVSDATGSI

-174 TTLTQEQLAER
+174 TTLTQEQLTER
-185 LKAMPATQLAKA
+185 LKAMPAAQLAKA

-230 IIGGLVQT
+230 IIGGFEQN

-248 LSMQRGKFGLDAQY
+248 LSLQRGKFGLDAQY
-262 KLVNGNS
+262 KYVNGNS
-269 YGESSRIANHP
+269 YGESSLIANHP
-280 LGNNRIH
+280 LGNNRVY

-309 AFSKNHRLDVA
+309 VFSKNHRLDVA
-320 YTGQWDKTNSNSR
+320 YTGQWDKTSSNNH
-333 TTGSSISGMHRDSH
+333 TTGSSISGMHLDSH
-347 EYLHNVDVNYALP
+347 EYLHNVDVNYSLP
-360 FGLTLS
+360 FGLTLN
-366 GSYTYYRTPQQ
+366 GSYTYNRTPQQ

-441 DKDGSVLPD
+441 DKDGTILPD

-456 LNERIWN
+456 NNERIWN

-484 EQYHSPIWDKWR
+484 EQYHSPIWNKWR

-530 SNVYYSSTY
+530 SNVFYSSTY
-539 TEIHGNPDLKPFSYS
+539 TEIHGNPDLKPFSYY

-576 DYSVQL
+576 DYFVHL

-628 YKHDKSSHF
+628 YKHDKSCNF
-637 FDLPFNRK
+637 FDLPFDRK
-645 KLSVRLGGMASV
+645 KLSVMLGGTASV

-670 PFIQSKAIQGVYDI
+670 PFYQTKAIQGVYDI

-689 MNAKLQWS
+689 MDAKLQWS
-697 SHDGRWGLRINGN
+697 SHDGRWGLRLNGN

>member
-1 MFRVTECT
+1 MANKIFLLGL
-9 FRVTECTF
+9 FL
-17 RDTEWPF
+17 
-24 RDTEWRFIINIK
+24 
-36 QNYLSQNKSD
+36 LSVANVKAQ
-46 VCTCFYINFSYI
+46 T
-58 CGDYIQNKK
+58 
-67 LIKMNKFFLTSLL
+67 LTQ
-80 VAAAITANAQDNTTK
+80 T

-102 MMHNIPEVM
+102 MLHNLPEVM

-147 RIPGVSNATGNI
+147 RIPGVSDATGSI

-174 TTLTQEQLAER
+174 TTLTQEQLTER
-185 LKAMPATQLAKA
+185 LKAMPAAQLAKA

-230 IIGGLVQT
+230 VIGGMKQS

-248 LSMQRGKFGLDAQY
+248 LSLQRGKFGLDAQY
-262 KLVNGNS
+262 KYVNGNS

-280 LGNNRIH
+280 LGNNRVY

-320 YTGQWDKTNSNSR
+320 YTGHWDKRCSNSN
-333 TTGSSISGMHRDSH
+333 TTGSSISGMHHDSH
-347 EYLHNVDVNYALP
+347 EYLHNVDVNYSLP
-360 FGLTLS
+360 FGLTLN

-377 QALDGTITTENK
+377 QALDGTMHTDESMP
-389 NETERNLTSG
+389 ETERNLTSG

-417 AHGWGLSYGVK
+417 TQGWGLSYGVK

-530 SNVYYSSTY
+530 SNVFYSSTY
-539 TEIHGNPDLKPFSYS
+539 TEIHGNPDLKPFSYY

-645 KLSVRLGGMASV
+645 KLSVRLGGTASV

-697 SHDGRWGLRINGN
+697 SHDGRWGLRLNGN

-721 VQGNQDYRM
+721 LQGNQDYRM

-750 KEKTVK
+750 KEKNIK
-756 EVDTSRMGH
+756 KVDTSRMGH

>member
-1 MFRVTECT
+1 MVNKIFLLGL
-9 FRVTECTF
+9 FL
-17 RDTEWPF
+17 
-24 RDTEWRFIINIK
+24 
-36 QNYLSQNKSD
+36 LSVANVKAQ
-46 VCTCFYINFSYI
+46 T
-58 CGDYIQNKK
+58 
-67 LIKMNKFFLTSLL
+67 LTQ
-80 VAAAITANAQDNTTK
+80 T

-102 MMHNIPEVM
+102 MLHNLPEVM

-147 RIPGVSNATGNI
+147 RIPGVSDATGSI

-174 TTLTQEQLAER
+174 TTLTQEQLTER
-185 LKAMPATQLAKA
+185 LKAMPAAQLSKA

-206 YHVRGMAIN
+206 NHVRGMAIN

-230 IIGGLVQT
+230 IIGGMRQN
-238 KYAKGFGDLY
+238 KYANEFGNLY
-248 LSMQRGKFGLDAQY
+248 LSLQRDKFGLDAQY
-262 KLVNGNS
+262 KYVNGNS

-280 LGNNRIH
+280 LGNNRVY

-309 AFSKNHRLDVA
+309 TFSKNNRLDVA

-333 TTGSSISGMHRDSH
+333 TTGSSISGMHHDSH

-530 SNVYYSSTY
+530 SNVFYSSTY
-539 TEIHGNPDLKPFSYS
+539 TEIHGNPDLKPFSYY

-645 KLSVRLGGMASV
+645 KLSVRLGGTASV

-697 SHDGRWGLRINGN
+697 SHDGKWGLRLNGS
-710 NIFNNKYDTRS
+710 NIFNNLYDTRS

>member
-1 MFRVTECT
+1 MANKIFLLGL
-9 FRVTECTF
+9 FL
-17 RDTEWPF
+17 
-24 RDTEWRFIINIK
+24 
-36 QNYLSQNKSD
+36 LSVANVKAQ
-46 VCTCFYINFSYI
+46 T
-58 CGDYIQNKK
+58 
-67 LIKMNKFFLTSLL
+67 LTQ
-80 VAAAITANAQDNTTK
+80 T

-102 MMHNIPEVM
+102 MLHNLPEVM

-119 KAERGMLSYNMPLLL
+119 KAERGMLSYNMSLLL

-147 RIPGVSNATGNI
+147 RIPGVSDATGSI

-174 TTLTQEQLAER
+174 TTLTQEQLTER
-185 LKAMPATQLAKA
+185 LKAMPAAQLAKA
-197 EVMLSAPAR
+197 EVLLSAPAR

-230 IIGGLVQT
+230 IIGGMRQN
-238 KYAKGFGDLY
+238 KYANEFGNLY
-248 LSMQRGKFGLDAQY
+248 LSLQRGKFGLDAQY
-262 KLVNGNS
+262 KYVNGNS
-269 YGESSRIANHP
+269 YGESSLIANHP
-280 LGNNRIH
+280 LGNNRVY

-309 AFSKNHRLDVA
+309 VFSKNHRLDVA
-320 YTGQWDKTNSNSR
+320 YTGQWDKTSSNNH
-333 TTGSSISGMHRDSH
+333 TTGSSISGMHLDSH
-347 EYLHNVDVNYALP
+347 EYLHNVDVNYSLP
-360 FGLTLS
+360 FGLTLN

-377 QALDGTITTENK
+377 QALDGTMHTDESMP
-389 NETERNLTSG
+389 ETERNLTSG

-441 DKDGSVLPD
+441 DKDGTIQPN

-456 LNERIWN
+456 NNERIWN
-463 IYAGFSKQIN
+463 IHAGFSKQIN
-473 KAISLEASVAA
+473 KAISVEASVAA

-496 VYPTLNALW
+496 IYPTLNALW

-530 SNVYYSSTY
+530 SNVFYSSTY
-539 TEIHGNPDLKPFSYS
+539 SEIHGNPDLKPYSYY

-576 DYSVQL
+576 DYFVQL

-597 NFDYSNSFGLQA
+597 NFDYSNNYGLQA
-609 SAIFSAGKWLNGN
+609 SVIFNAGKWLNGN

-628 YKHDKSSHF
+628 YKHDKSSNF

-645 KLSVRLGGMASV
+645 KFSVILGGTASV
-657 KLCSTQDLRLILN
+657 KLCNTQDLRLILN
-670 PFIQSKAIQGVYDI
+670 PFFQSKAIQGVYDI
-684 SPIFR
+684 SPIFS
-689 MNAKLQWS
+689 MDAKLQWS
-697 SHDGRWGLRINGN
+697 SHDGKWGVRLNGS
-710 NIFNNKYDTRS
+710 NIFNNQFDTRS

-730 KINYSWASVTFAVI
+730 KINNNWASFTFAVI

>member
-1 MFRVTECT
+1 MVNKIFLLGL
-9 FRVTECTF
+9 FL
-17 RDTEWPF
+17 
-24 RDTEWRFIINIK
+24 
-36 QNYLSQNKSD
+36 LSVANVKAQ
-46 VCTCFYINFSYI
+46 T
-58 CGDYIQNKK
+58 
-67 LIKMNKFFLTSLL
+67 LTQ
-80 VAAAITANAQDNTTK
+80 T

-102 MMHNIPEVM
+102 MLHNLPEVM

-147 RIPGVSNATGNI
+147 RIPGVSDATGSI

-174 TTLTQEQLAER
+174 TTLTQEQLTER
-185 LKAMPATQLAKA
+185 LKAMPAAQLAKA

-230 IIGGLVQT
+230 VIGGMKQS

-248 LSMQRGKFGLDAQY
+248 LSLQRGKFGLDAQY
-262 KLVNGNS
+262 KYVNGNS

-280 LGNNRIH
+280 LGNNRVY

-295 SFGITHDYRLGMNY
+295 SFGITHNYRLGMNY

-320 YTGQWDKTNSNSR
+320 YTGHWDKRCSNSNA
-333 TTGSSISGMHRDSH
+333 TGSSISGMHHDSH
-347 EYLHNVDVNYALP
+347 EYLHNVDVNYSLP
-360 FGLTLS
+360 FGLTLN

-377 QALDGTITTENK
+377 QALDGTMHTDESMS
-389 NETERNLTSG
+389 ETERNLTSG

-406 WMFTADQTHSL
+406 WMFTADQTHLL

-463 IYAGFSKQIN
+463 LYAGFSKQIN
-473 KAISLEASVAA
+473 KALSLEASVAA

-496 VYPTLNALW
+496 IYPSLNALW
-505 NVNDNHLLNLSF
+505 NINENHLLNLSF

-530 SNVYYSSTY
+530 SNVFYSSTY
-539 TEIHGNPDLKPFSYS
+539 SEIHGNPDLKPYSYY

-582 PYQTTDRMAVIMKET
+582 PYQPTDRMAVILKET
-597 NFDYSNSFGLQA
+597 NFNYENSFGLQA
-609 SAIFSAGKWLNGN
+609 SAIFGAGKWLNGN
-622 VFAVGT
+622 VFAVGI
-628 YKHDKSSHF
+628 YKHAKSDHF

-645 KLSVRLGGMASV
+645 KLTAALGGTASI

-670 PFIQSKAIQGVYDI
+670 PFFQSKVIQGVYDV

-689 MNAKLQWS
+689 MNAKLQWT
-697 SHDGRWGLRINGN
+697 SHDGKWGLRINGS
-710 NIFNNKYDTRS
+710 NIFNNKADTRS

-730 KINYSWASVTFAVI
+730 KINNNWATATFAVI

-750 KEKTVK
+750 KEKKVK
-756 EVDTSRMGH
+756 AVDTSRMGH

>member
-1 MFRVTECT
+1 M
-9 FRVTECTF
+9 
-17 RDTEWPF
+17 
-24 RDTEWRFIINIK
+24 
-36 QNYLSQNKSD
+36 
-46 VCTCFYINFSYI
+46 
-58 CGDYIQNKK
+58 
-67 LIKMNKFFLTSLL
+67 KMNRLFFTTLL
-80 VAAAITANAQDNTTK
+80 VASAITANAQHNTQK

-102 MMHNIPEVM
+102 MMHNLPEVM

-147 RIPGVSNATGNI
+147 RIPGVSDATGSI

-174 TTLTQEQLAER
+174 TTLTQEQLTER
-185 LKAMPATQLAKA
+185 LKAMPAAQLAKA

-230 IIGGLVQT
+230 IIGGMRQN
-238 KYAKGFGDLY
+238 KYANEFGDLY
-248 LSMQRGKFGLDAQY
+248 LSLQRGKFGLDAQY
-262 KLVNGNS
+262 KYVNGNS

-280 LGNNRIH
+280 LGNNRVY

-295 SFGITHDYRLGMNY
+295 SFGITHNYRLGMNY

-320 YTGQWDKTNSNSR
+320 YTGHWDKRCSNSN
-333 TTGSSISGMHRDSH
+333 TTGSSISGMHHDSH
-347 EYLHNVDVNYALP
+347 EYLHNVDVNYSLP
-360 FGLTLS
+360 FGLTLN

-377 QALDGTITTENK
+377 QALDGTMHTDESMS
-389 NETERNLTSG
+389 ETERNLTSG

-406 WMFTADQTHSL
+406 WMFTADQTHLL

-456 LNERIWN
+456 INERIWN
-463 IYAGFSKQIN
+463 MYVGFSKQIN
-473 KAISLEASVAA
+473 KAVSVETSVAA
-484 EQYHSPIWDKWR
+484 EQYHSPVWDKWR

-517 SSNSEFPSYWSTM
+517 SSDSEYPSYWSTM
-530 SNVYYSSTY
+530 SNVFYASAY
-539 TEIHGNPDLKPFSYS
+539 TEIHGNPDLKPSSYY

-576 DYSVQL
+576 DYFVQL

-597 NFDYSNSFGLQA
+597 NFNYSNSYGLQA
-609 SAIFSAGKWLNGN
+609 SVIFSAGKWLNGN

-628 YKHDKSSHF
+628 FKHDKSNHF

-645 KLSVRLGGMASV
+645 KLSVILGGTASV

-670 PFIQSKAIQGVYDI
+670 PFFQSKAIQGVYDI
-684 SPIFR
+684 SPIFN
-689 MNAKLQWS
+689 MDAKLQWS
-697 SHDGRWGLRINGN
+697 SHDGKWGVRLNGS
-710 NIFNNKYDTRS
+710 NIFNNRFDTRS
-721 VQGNQDYRM
+721 VQDNQDYRM
-730 KINYSWASVTFAVI
+730 KVNYNWASFTLAVI

>member
-1 MFRVTECT
+1 
-9 FRVTECTF
+9 
-17 RDTEWPF
+17 
-24 RDTEWRFIINIK
+24 
-36 QNYLSQNKSD
+36 
-46 VCTCFYINFSYI
+46 
-58 CGDYIQNKK
+58 
-67 LIKMNKFFLTSLL
+67 MNKFFLTSLL

-147 RIPGVSNATGNI
+147 HIPGVSNATGNI
-159 SFSGNEVTLIINGQA
+159 SFSGNEVTLIVNGQA

-185 LKAMPATQLAKA
+185 LKAMPAAHLAKA

-295 SFGITHDYRLGMNY
+295 SFGITHNYRLGMNY
-309 AFSKNHRLDVA
+309 TFSKNHRLDVA

-377 QALDGTITTENK
+377 QALDGTLTTENK

-496 VYPTLNALW
+496 MYPTLNALW

-530 SNVYYSSTY
+530 SNVFYSSTY
-539 TEIHGNPDLKPFSYS
+539 TEIHGNPDLKPFSYY

-628 YKHDKSSHF
+628 YKHDKSCNF

-645 KLSVRLGGMASV
+645 KLSVILGGTASI
-657 KLCSTQDLRLILN
+657 KLSSTQDLRLILN
-670 PFIQSKAIQGVYDI
+670 PFYQTKAIQGVYDI

-697 SHDGRWGLRINGN
+697 SHDGKWGVRLNGS
-710 NIFNNKYDTRS
+710 NIFNNRFDTRS

-730 KINYSWASVTFAVI
+730 KINYNWASVTFAVI

>member
-1 MFRVTECT
+1 MANKIFLLGL
-9 FRVTECTF
+9 FL
-17 RDTEWPF
+17 
-24 RDTEWRFIINIK
+24 
-36 QNYLSQNKSD
+36 LS
-46 VCTCFYINFSYI
+46 
-58 CGDYIQNKK
+58 
-67 LIKMNKFFLTSLL
+67 
-80 VAAAITANAQDNTTK
+80 VANVKAQTQTQT

-102 MMHNIPEVM
+102 MLHNLPEVM

-147 RIPGVSNATGNI
+147 RIPGVSDATGSI

-174 TTLTQEQLAER
+174 TTLTQEQLTER
-185 LKAMPATQLAKA
+185 LKAMPAAQLSKA

-206 YHVRGMAIN
+206 NHVRGMAIN
-215 IVTKDYAGTNQLSGQ
+215 IVAKDYAGTNQLSGQ
-230 IIGGLVQT
+230 IIGGMRQN
-238 KYAKGFGDLY
+238 KYANEFGNLY
-248 LSMQRGKFGLDAQY
+248 LSLQRDKFGLDAQY
-262 KLVNGNS
+262 KYVNGNS

-280 LGNNRIH
+280 LGNNRVY

-309 AFSKNHRLDVA
+309 TFSKNNRLDVA

-333 TTGSSISGMHRDSH
+333 TTGSSISGMHHDSH

-496 VYPTLNALW
+496 VYPTLNAFW

-530 SNVYYSSTY
+530 SNVFYSSTY
-539 TEIHGNPDLKPFSYS
+539 TEIHGNPDLKPFSYY

-645 KLSVRLGGMASV
+645 KLSVRLGGTASV

-697 SHDGRWGLRINGN
+697 SHDGRWGLRLNGN

>member
-1 MFRVTECT
+1 MVNKIFLLEL
-9 FRVTECTF
+9 FL
-17 RDTEWPF
+17 
-24 RDTEWRFIINIK
+24 
-36 QNYLSQNKSD
+36 LSVANMKAQ
-46 VCTCFYINFSYI
+46 T
-58 CGDYIQNKK
+58 
-67 LIKMNKFFLTSLL
+67 LTH
-80 VAAAITANAQDNTTK
+80 T
-95 DSLTMET
+95 DSLTMEN
-102 MMHNIPEVM
+102 MMHNLPEVM

-147 RIPGVSNATGNI
+147 RIPGVSDATGSI
-159 SFSGNEVTLIINGQA
+159 SFSGNEVTLIVNGQA
-174 TTLTQEQLAER
+174 TTLTQEQLTER
-185 LKAMPATQLAKA
+185 LKAMPAAQLAKA

-230 IIGGLVQT
+230 VIGGMKQS

-248 LSMQRGKFGLDAQY
+248 LSLQRGKFGLDAQY
-262 KLVNGNS
+262 KYVNGNS

-280 LGNNRIH
+280 LGNNRVY

-295 SFGITHDYRLGMNY
+295 SFGITHNYRLGMNY

-320 YTGQWDKTNSNSR
+320 YTGHWDKTCSNSN
-333 TTGSSISGMHRDSH
+333 TTGSSISGMHHDSH
-347 EYLHNVDVNYALP
+347 EYLHNVDVNYSLP
-360 FGLTLS
+360 FGLTLN
-366 GSYTYYRTPQQ
+366 GSYTYYRTPQL
-377 QALDGTITTENK
+377 QALDGAMHTDESMPG
-389 NETERNLTSG
+389 TERNLTSG

-441 DKDGSVLPD
+441 DKDGTIQSN

-456 LNERIWN
+456 NNERIWN

-473 KAISLEASVAA
+473 KAISVEASVAA

-530 SNVYYSSTY
+530 SNVFYSSTY
-539 TEIHGNPDLKPFSYS
+539 SEIHGNPDLKPFSYY

-576 DYSVQL
+576 DYFVQL
-582 PYQTTDRMAVIMKET
+582 PYQTTERMAVIMKET
-597 NFDYSNSFGLQA
+597 NFDYSNSYGLQA
-609 SAIFSAGKWLNGN
+609 SVIFNAGKWLNGN

-628 YKHDKSSHF
+628 YKHDKSSNF

-645 KLSVRLGGMASV
+645 KLSVILGGTASV
-657 KLCSTQDLRLILN
+657 KLCNTQDLRLILN
-670 PFIQSKAIQGVYDI
+670 PFFQSKAIQGVYDV
-684 SPIFR
+684 SPIFK
-689 MNAKLQWS
+689 MNAKLQWT
-697 SHDGRWGLRINGN
+697 SHDGKWGLRLNGS
-710 NIFNNKYDTRS
+710 NIFNNLYDTRS

-730 KINYSWASVTFAVI
+730 KINYNWASVTFGVI

-750 KEKTVK
+750 KEKKVK

>member
-1 MFRVTECT
+1 MANKIFLLGL
-9 FRVTECTF
+9 FL
-17 RDTEWPF
+17 
-24 RDTEWRFIINIK
+24 
-36 QNYLSQNKSD
+36 LSVANVKAQ
-46 VCTCFYINFSYI
+46 T
-58 CGDYIQNKK
+58 
-67 LIKMNKFFLTSLL
+67 LTQ
-80 VAAAITANAQDNTTK
+80 T

-102 MMHNIPEVM
+102 MLHNLPEVM

-147 RIPGVSNATGNI
+147 RIPGVSDATGSI

-174 TTLTQEQLAER
+174 TTLTQEQLTER
-185 LKAMPATQLAKA
+185 LKAMPAAQLAKA

-230 IIGGLVQT
+230 IIGGMRKN
-238 KYAKGFGDLY
+238 KYANEFGNLY
-248 LSMQRGKFGLDAQY
+248 LSLQRGKFGLDAQY
-262 KLVNGNS
+262 KYVNGNS

-280 LGNNRIH
+280 LGNNRVY

-309 AFSKNHRLDVA
+309 TFSKNNRLDVA
-320 YTGQWDKTNSNSR
+320 YTGRWNKTNSNSR

-530 SNVYYSSTY
+530 SNVFYSSTY
-539 TEIHGNPDLKPFSYS
+539 TEIHGNPDLKPFSYY

-645 KLSVRLGGMASV
+645 KLSVRLGGTASV

-697 SHDGRWGLRINGN
+697 SHDGKWGLRINGN

-750 KEKTVK
+750 KEKNVK
-756 EVDTSRMGH
+756 AVDTSRMGH

>member
-1 MFRVTECT
+1 MDNKVFLLGL
-9 FRVTECTF
+9 FL
-17 RDTEWPF
+17 
-24 RDTEWRFIINIK
+24 
-36 QNYLSQNKSD
+36 LSVANVKAQ
-46 VCTCFYINFSYI
+46 T
-58 CGDYIQNKK
+58 
-67 LIKMNKFFLTSLL
+67 LTQ
-80 VAAAITANAQDNTTK
+80 T

-102 MMHNIPEVM
+102 MLHNLPEVM

-147 RIPGVSNATGNI
+147 RIPGVSDATGSI

-174 TTLTQEQLAER
+174 TTLTQEQLTER
-185 LKAMPATQLAKA
+185 LKAMPAAQLAKA

-230 IIGGLVQT
+230 VIGGMKQS

-248 LSMQRGKFGLDAQY
+248 LSLQRGKFGLDAQY
-262 KLVNGNS
+262 KYVNGNS

-280 LGNNRIH
+280 LSNNRVY

-320 YTGQWDKTNSNSR
+320 YTGQWDKTSSNSR
-333 TTGSSISGMHRDSH
+333 TTGSSISGMHHDSH

-360 FGLTLS
+360 FGLTLN

-377 QALDGTITTENK
+377 QVLDGTMTAENK

-399 SEQTINK
+399 SEQTINT

-435 SYQTTI
+435 SYQTTT
-441 DKDGSVLPD
+441 DKDGTILPD

-456 LNERIWN
+456 NNERIWN

-473 KAISLEASVAA
+473 KSISLEASVAA

-496 VYPTLNALW
+496 MYPTLNALW

-530 SNVYYSSTY
+530 SNVFYSSTY
-539 TEIHGNPDLKPFSYS
+539 TEIHGNPDLKPFSYY

-609 SAIFSAGKWLNGN
+609 SAIFNAGKWLNGN

-645 KLSVRLGGMASV
+645 KLSVILGGTASV
-657 KLCSTQDLRLILN
+657 KLSSTQDLRLILN
-670 PFIQSKAIQGVYDI
+670 PFYQTKAIQGVYDI
-684 SPIFR
+684 SPVFS
-689 MNAKLQWS
+689 MDAKLQWS
-697 SHDGRWGLRINGN
+697 SHDGKWGLRLNGS
-710 NIFNNKYDTRS
+710 NIFNNQFDTRS

-730 KINYSWASVTFAVI
+730 KVNYNWASVTFAVI

-750 KEKTVK
+750 KEKNVK
-756 EVDTSRMGH
+756 AVDTSRMGH

>member
-1 MFRVTECT
+1 MVNKIFLLGL
-9 FRVTECTF
+9 FL
-17 RDTEWPF
+17 
-24 RDTEWRFIINIK
+24 
-36 QNYLSQNKSD
+36 LSVANVKAQ
-46 VCTCFYINFSYI
+46 T
-58 CGDYIQNKK
+58 
-67 LIKMNKFFLTSLL
+67 LTH
-80 VAAAITANAQDNTTK
+80 T
-95 DSLTMET
+95 DSLTMEN
-102 MMHNIPEVM
+102 MMHNLPEVM

-147 RIPGVSNATGNI
+147 RIPGISDATGSI
-159 SFSGNEVTLIINGQA
+159 SFSGNEVTLIVNGQA
-174 TTLTQEQLAER
+174 TTLTQEQLTER
-185 LKAMPATQLAKA
+185 LKAMPAAQLAKA

-230 IIGGLVQT
+230 VIGGMKQS

-248 LSMQRGKFGLDAQY
+248 LSLQRGKFGLDAQY
-262 KLVNGNS
+262 EYVNGNS

-280 LGNNRIH
+280 LGNNRVY

-295 SFGITHDYRLGMNY
+295 SFGITHNYRLGMNY

-320 YTGQWDKTNSNSR
+320 YTGHWDKRCSNSN
-333 TTGSSISGMHRDSH
+333 TTGSSISGMHHDSH
-347 EYLHNVDVNYALP
+347 EYLHNVDVNYSLP
-360 FGLTLS
+360 FGLTLN

-377 QALDGTITTENK
+377 QALDGTMHTDESML
-389 NETERNLTSG
+389 ETERNLTSG

-441 DKDGSVLPD
+441 DKDGTIQPN

-456 LNERIWN
+456 NNERIWN

-473 KAISLEASVAA
+473 KAISVEASVAA

-530 SNVYYSSTY
+530 SNVFYSSTY
-539 TEIHGNPDLKPFSYS
+539 SEIHGNPDLKPFSYY

-576 DYSVQL
+576 DYFVQL
-582 PYQTTDRMAVIMKET
+582 PYQTTERMAVIMKET
-597 NFDYSNSFGLQA
+597 NFDYSNSYGLQA
-609 SAIFSAGKWLNGN
+609 SVIFNAGKWLNGN

-628 YKHDKSSHF
+628 YKHDKSSNF

-645 KLSVRLGGMASV
+645 KLSVILGGTASV
-657 KLCSTQDLRLILN
+657 KLCNTQDLRLILN
-670 PFIQSKAIQGVYDI
+670 PFFQSKAIQGVYDI
-684 SPIFR
+684 SPVFR

-697 SHDGRWGLRINGN
+697 SHDGKWGLRLNGS
-710 NIFNNKYDTRS
+710 NIFNKLYDTRS

-730 KINYSWASVTFAVI
+730 KINYNWASVTFAVI

-750 KEKTVK
+750 KEKNVK
-756 EVDTSRMGH
+756 AVDTSRMGH

>member
-1 MFRVTECT
+1 MVNKIFLLGL
-9 FRVTECTF
+9 FL
-17 RDTEWPF
+17 
-24 RDTEWRFIINIK
+24 
-36 QNYLSQNKSD
+36 LSVANVKAQ
-46 VCTCFYINFSYI
+46 T
-58 CGDYIQNKK
+58 
-67 LIKMNKFFLTSLL
+67 LTQ
-80 VAAAITANAQDNTTK
+80 T

-102 MMHNIPEVM
+102 MLHNLPEVM

-147 RIPGVSNATGNI
+147 RIPGVSDATGSI

-174 TTLTQEQLAER
+174 TTLTQEQLTER
-185 LKAMPATQLAKA
+185 LKAMPAAQLAKA

-230 IIGGLVQT
+230 VIGGMKQS

-248 LSMQRGKFGLDAQY
+248 LSLQRGKFGLDAQY
-262 KLVNGNS
+262 KYVNGNS

-280 LGNNRIH
+280 LGNNRVY

-295 SFGITHDYRLGMNY
+295 SFGITHNYRLGMNY

-320 YTGQWDKTNSNSR
+320 YTGHWDKRCSNSN
-333 TTGSSISGMHRDSH
+333 TTGSSICGMHHDSH
-347 EYLHNVDVNYALP
+347 EYLHNVDVNYSLP
-360 FGLTLS
+360 FGLTLN

-377 QALDGTITTENK
+377 QALDGTMHTDESMS
-389 NETERNLTSG
+389 ETERNLTSG

-406 WMFTADQTHSL
+406 WMFTADQTHLL

-463 IYAGFSKQIN
+463 LYAGFSKQIN
-473 KAISLEASVAA
+473 KALSLEASVAA

-530 SNVYYSSTY
+530 SNVFYSSTY
-539 TEIHGNPDLKPFSYS
+539 SEIHGNPDLKPFAYY

-576 DYSVQL
+576 DYFVQL
-582 PYQTTDRMAVIMKET
+582 PYQTTECMAVIMKET
-597 NFDYSNSFGLQA
+597 NFDYSNSYGLQA
-609 SAIFSAGKWLNGN
+609 SVIFNAGKWLNGN

-628 YKHDKSSHF
+628 YKHDKSSNF

-645 KLSVRLGGMASV
+645 KFSVILGGTASV
-657 KLCSTQDLRLILN
+657 KLCNTQDLRLILN
-670 PFIQSKAIQGVYDI
+670 PFYQTKAIQGVYDI

-697 SHDGRWGLRINGN
+697 SHDGKWGLRLNGS
-710 NIFNNKYDTRS
+710 NIFNNLYDTRS

-730 KINYSWASVTFAVI
+730 KINYNWASVTFAVI

-750 KEKTVK
+750 KEKNVK
-756 EVDTSRMGH
+756 AVDTSRMGH

>member
-1 MFRVTECT
+1 
-9 FRVTECTF
+9 
-17 RDTEWPF
+17 
-24 RDTEWRFIINIK
+24 
-36 QNYLSQNKSD
+36 
-46 VCTCFYINFSYI
+46 
-58 CGDYIQNKK
+58 
-67 LIKMNKFFLTSLL
+67 MNRLLLTGLL
-80 VAAAITANAQDNTTK
+80 VAAVITANAQDNTTK

-147 RIPGVSNATGNI
+147 HIPGISNATGNI

-185 LKAMPATQLAKA
+185 LKAMPAAQLAKA

-230 IIGGLVQT
+230 IIGGMRQN
-238 KYAKGFGDLY
+238 KYANECGNLY
-248 LSMQRGKFGLDAQY
+248 LSLQRGKFGLDAQY
-262 KLVNGNS
+262 KYVNGNS

-280 LGNNRIH
+280 LDNNRVY

-320 YTGQWDKTNSNSR
+320 YTGHWDKTCSNSN
-333 TTGSSISGMHRDSH
+333 TTGSSISGMHHDSH
-347 EYLHNVDVNYALP
+347 EYLHNVDVNYSLP
-360 FGLTLS
+360 FGLTLN

-377 QALDGTITTENK
+377 QALDGTMRTDESMS
-389 NETERNLTSG
+389 ETERNLTSG

-441 DKDGSVLPD
+441 DKDGTILPD

-456 LNERIWN
+456 NNERIWN

-484 EQYHSPIWDKWR
+484 EQYHSPVWDKWR

-530 SNVYYSSTY
+530 SNVFYSSTY
-539 TEIHGNPDLKPFSYS
+539 TEIHGNPDLKPFSYY

-576 DYSVQL
+576 DYFVQL

-597 NFDYSNSFGLQA
+597 NFDYSNSYGLQA

-628 YKHDKSSHF
+628 YKHDKSCNF

-645 KLSVRLGGMASV
+645 KLSVILGGTASV
-657 KLCSTQDLRLILN
+657 KLSSTQDLRLILN
-670 PFIQSKAIQGVYDI
+670 PFYQTKAIQGVYDI
-684 SPIFR
+684 SPVFR
-689 MNAKLQWS
+689 MDAKLQWS
-697 SHDGRWGLRINGN
+697 SHDGKWGVRLNGS
-710 NIFNNKYDTRS
+710 NIFNNRFDTRS

-730 KINYSWASVTFAVI
+730 KINYNWASVTFAVI

>member
-1 MFRVTECT
+1 MNRLF
-9 FRVTECTF
+9 
-17 RDTEWPF
+17 
-24 RDTEWRFIINIK
+24 FIG
-36 QNYLSQNKSD
+36 
-46 VCTCFYINFSYI
+46 V
-58 CGDYIQNKK
+58 
-67 LIKMNKFFLTSLL
+67 LL
-80 VAAAITANAQDNTTK
+80 ASAITANAQDNAQK
-95 DSLTMET
+95 DSLTMES
-102 MMHNIPEVM
+102 MMHNLPEVM

-147 RIPGVSNATGNI
+147 RIPGVSDATGSI
-159 SFSGNEVTLIINGQA
+159 SFSGNEVTLIVNGQA

-185 LKAMPATQLAKA
+185 LKAMPAAQLTKA

-230 IIGGLVQT
+230 IIGGMRQN
-238 KYAKGFGDLY
+238 KYANEFGNLY
-248 LSMQRGKFGLDAQY
+248 LSLQRDKFGLDAQY
-262 KLVNGNS
+262 KYVNGNS

-320 YTGQWDKTNSNSR
+320 YTGQWDKTSSNSH
-333 TTGSSISGMHRDSH
+333 TTGSSISGMHSDSH

-360 FGLTLS
+360 FGLTFS
-366 GSYTYYRTPQQ
+366 GSYTYYRTPQH
-377 QALDGTITTENK
+377 QALDGTMTAENK
-389 NETERNLTSG
+389 NETECNLTSG

-456 LNERIWN
+456 NNERIWN

-530 SNVYYSSTY
+530 SNVFYSSTY
-539 TEIHGNPDLKPFSYS
+539 TEIHGNPDLKPFSYY

-576 DYSVQL
+576 DYFVQL

-628 YKHDKSSHF
+628 YKHDKSRNF
-637 FDLPFNRK
+637 FDLPFDRK
-645 KLSVRLGGMASV
+645 KLSVILGGTASV
-657 KLCSTQDLRLILN
+657 KLCSTQDLHLILN
-670 PFIQSKAIQGVYDI
+670 PFYQTKAIQGVYDI
-684 SPIFR
+684 SPIFS
-689 MNAKLQWS
+689 MDAKLQWS
-697 SHDGRWGLRINGN
+697 SHDGKWGVRLNGS
-710 NIFNNKYDTRS
+710 NIFNNRFDTRS

-730 KINYSWASVTFAVI
+730 KVNYNWSSFTFAVI

>member
-1 MFRVTECT
+1 MVNKIFLLGL
-9 FRVTECTF
+9 FL
-17 RDTEWPF
+17 
-24 RDTEWRFIINIK
+24 
-36 QNYLSQNKSD
+36 LSVANVKAQ
-46 VCTCFYINFSYI
+46 T
-58 CGDYIQNKK
+58 
-67 LIKMNKFFLTSLL
+67 LTQ
-80 VAAAITANAQDNTTK
+80 T

-102 MMHNIPEVM
+102 MLHNLPEVM

-147 RIPGVSNATGNI
+147 RIPGVSDATGSI

-174 TTLTQEQLAER
+174 TTLTQEQLTER
-185 LKAMPATQLAKA
+185 LKAMPAAQLAKA

-230 IIGGLVQT
+230 VIGGMKQS

-248 LSMQRGKFGLDAQY
+248 LSLQRGKFGLDAQY
-262 KLVNGNS
+262 KYVNGNS

-280 LGNNRIH
+280 LGNNRVY

-295 SFGITHDYRLGMNY
+295 SFGITHNYRLGMNY

-320 YTGQWDKTNSNSR
+320 YTGHWDKRCSNSN
-333 TTGSSISGMHRDSH
+333 TTGSSISGMHHDSH
-347 EYLHNVDVNYALP
+347 EYLHNVDVNYSLP
-360 FGLTLS
+360 FGLTLN

-377 QALDGTITTENK
+377 QALDGTMHTDESMS
-389 NETERNLTSG
+389 ETERNLTSG

-406 WMFTADQTHSL
+406 WMFTADQTHLL

-463 IYAGFSKQIN
+463 LYAGFSKQIN
-473 KAISLEASVAA
+473 KALSLEASVAA

-530 SNVYYSSTY
+530 SNVFYSSTY
-539 TEIHGNPDLKPFSYS
+539 SEIHGNPDLKPFSYY

-576 DYSVQL
+576 DYFVQL
-582 PYQTTDRMAVIMKET
+582 PYQTTERMAVIMKET
-597 NFDYSNSFGLQA
+597 NFDYSNSYGLQA
-609 SAIFSAGKWLNGN
+609 SVIFNAGKWLNGN

-628 YKHDKSSHF
+628 YKHDKSSNF

-645 KLSVRLGGMASV
+645 KFSVILGGTASV
-657 KLCSTQDLRLILN
+657 KLCNTQDLRLILN
-670 PFIQSKAIQGVYDI
+670 PFYQTKAIQGVYDI

-697 SHDGRWGLRINGN
+697 SHDGKWGLRLNGS
-710 NIFNNKYDTRS
+710 NIFNNLYDTRS

-730 KINYSWASVTFAVI
+730 KINYNWASVTFAVI

-750 KEKTVK
+750 KEKNVK
-756 EVDTSRMGH
+756 AVDTSRMGH

>member
-1 MFRVTECT
+1 
-9 FRVTECTF
+9 
-17 RDTEWPF
+17 
-24 RDTEWRFIINIK
+24 
-36 QNYLSQNKSD
+36 
-46 VCTCFYINFSYI
+46 
-58 CGDYIQNKK
+58 
-67 LIKMNKFFLTSLL
+67 MNKFFLTSLL

-147 RIPGVSNATGNI
+147 HIPGVSNATGNI

-174 TTLTQEQLAER
+174 TTLTQEQLTER
-185 LKAMPATQLAKA
+185 LKTMPAAQLAKA

-309 AFSKNHRLDVA
+309 TFSKNHRLDVA

-417 AHGWGLSYGVK
+417 SHGWGLSYGVK

-530 SNVYYSSTY
+530 SNVFYSSTY
-539 TEIHGNPDLKPFSYS
+539 TEIHGNPDLKPFSYY

-628 YKHDKSSHF
+628 YKHDKSSNF
-637 FDLPFNRK
+637 FDLPFDRK
-645 KLSVRLGGMASV
+645 KLSVILGGTASV

-670 PFIQSKAIQGVYDI
+670 PFYQTKAIQGVYDI
-684 SPIFR
+684 SPVFR
-689 MNAKLQWS
+689 MDAKLQWS
-697 SHDGRWGLRINGN
+697 SHDGKWGVRLNGS
-710 NIFNNKYDTRS
+710 NIFNNRFDTRS

-730 KINYSWASVTFAVI
+730 KINYNWASVTFAVI